1 MLDKS
6 ELRDLERI
14 LTGGKFMKKKIAIFI
29 VAILCLTS
37 VALIVYRNNAADTL
51 QLSSLRKDSGEYVYP
66 GVEWLMS
73 INELEENLGYTFE
86 NTEFGSEQ
94 QPFDYRTN
102 TNYEFAIFTAKEYVK
117 LFNNYGQIS
126 YQLEAGELKSV
137 QLTFK
142 SNVDKMKNNN
152 LEDLATK
159 TRDELIKLYG
169 ENYILKDSSADVK
182 SSVDVITYT
191 WEHIAD
197 NNSVT
202 RIFLAVMP
210 SYENTS
216 TVSLGAS
223 YFVSKNE

>member
-1 MLDKS
+1 
-6 ELRDLERI
+6 
-14 LTGGKFMKKKIAIFI
+14 MKKKIAIFI
-29 VAILCLTS
+29 VAILCLAS
-37 VALIVYRNNAADTL
+37 VAFIVYRNNTEDTL
-51 QLSSLRKDSGEYVYP
+51 QLSSLQKDSGEYVYP

-73 INELEENLGYTFE
+73 INELEENLGYTFD
-86 NTEFGSEQ
+86 NPEFGSEQ

-102 TNYEFAIFTAKEYVK
+102 TNYKVAIFSPKEQDKYVK
-117 LFNNYGQIS
+117 LFDNYGQIS

-142 SNVDKMKNNN
+142 NNVDKMKNNN

-169 ENYILKDSSADVK
+169 ENYILKDSSADDK
-182 SSVDVITYT
+182 SSIEVITYT

-197 NNSVT
+197 DNSVT

-210 SYENTS
+210 SYEKAN
-216 TVSLGAS
+216 TVSLGVS
-223 YFVSKNE
+223 YFVNKN

>member
-1 MLDKS
+1 
-6 ELRDLERI
+6 
-14 LTGGKFMKKKIAIFI
+14 MKKKIAIFI
-29 VAILCLTS
+29 VVILCLAS
-37 VALIVYRNNAADTL
+37 VAFIVYRNNTEDTL
-51 QLSSLRKDSGEYVYP
+51 QLSSLQKDSGEYVYP

-73 INELEENLGYTFE
+73 INELEENLGYTFD
-86 NTEFGSEQ
+86 NPEFGSEQ

-102 TNYEFAIFTAKEYVK
+102 TNYKVAIFSPKEQDKYVK
-117 LFNNYGQIS
+117 LFDNYGQIS

-142 SNVDKMKNNN
+142 NNVDKMKNNN

-169 ENYILKDSSADVK
+169 ENYILKDSSADDK
-182 SSVDVITYT
+182 SSIEVITYT

-197 NNSVT
+197 DNSVT

-210 SYENTS
+210 SYEKAN
-216 TVSLGAS
+216 TVSLGVS
-223 YFVSKNE
+223 YFVNKN